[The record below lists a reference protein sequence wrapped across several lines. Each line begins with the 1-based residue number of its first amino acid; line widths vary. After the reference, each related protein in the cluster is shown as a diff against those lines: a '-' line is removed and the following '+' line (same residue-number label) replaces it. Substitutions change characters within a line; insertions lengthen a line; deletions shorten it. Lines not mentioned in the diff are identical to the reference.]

1 MNRSHHAETYACA
14 DELPAMPE
22 PMAAPPQDLEER
34 IAQAGCRIAALQRE
48 LGAALAELV
57 RAQRRAETDRV
68 SAATYG
74 HAGLARA
81 LLPFRDALEAAL
93 AVRTDD
99 AAALREGLVLAD
111 RQLAAAL
118 ARRHD

>member
-1 MNRSHHAETYACA
+1 MSGSNHADAQACA
-14 DELPAMPE
+14 HEQPAIPD
-22 PMAAPPQDLEER
+22 PMAAPRQDVEER
-34 IAQAGCRIAALQRE
+34 IAQAGNRIAVLQRE
-48 LGAALAELV
+48 LDAALAELV
-57 RAQRRAETDRV
+57 RARRRAEADCA

-99 AAALREGLVLAD
+99 ATALREGLVLAD

>member
-1 MNRSHHAETYACA
+1 MKGSNHAGAK
-14 DELPAMPE
+14 DMPAMPD
-22 PMAAPPQDLEER
+22 PAAAPRHDVEER
-34 IAQAGCRIAALQRE
+34 IAQAGARIAALQRE
-48 LGAALAELV
+48 LDAALAELV
-57 RAQRRAETDRV
+57 RARRRAETDCV
-68 SAATYG
+68 AAATYG

-93 AVRTDD
+93 AVRTGD